1 MTPEQARA
9 LLYLIADL
17 ARAIYAPTP
26 ASNNGVEAEDRTME
40 ESHGVSG

>member
-17 ARAIYAPTP
+17 ARAIYAPSPT
-26 ASNNGVEAEDRTME
+26 SNNGVEAEDKKME
-40 ESHGVSG
+40 ESRGVPG